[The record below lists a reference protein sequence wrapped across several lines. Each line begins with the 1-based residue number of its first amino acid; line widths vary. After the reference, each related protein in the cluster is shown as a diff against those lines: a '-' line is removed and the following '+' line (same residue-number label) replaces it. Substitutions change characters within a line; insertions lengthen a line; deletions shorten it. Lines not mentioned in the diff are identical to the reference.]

1 VSETATTLPLSDH
14 EIAIAFAQFP
24 ETWSLVRACREL
36 VVLRQLRG
44 VVQEMLADRRM
55 DLGDYKQRLEELVR

>member
-1 VSETATTLPLSDH
+1 MSATLPLSDH

-44 VVQEMLADRRM
+44 VVQEMLNDRR
-55 DLGDYKQRLEELVR
+55 LAIADYRQRLEELSR

>member
-1 VSETATTLPLSDH
+1 MSATLPLSDH

-55 DLGDYKQRLEELVR
+55 NLGEYKKRLEELSR